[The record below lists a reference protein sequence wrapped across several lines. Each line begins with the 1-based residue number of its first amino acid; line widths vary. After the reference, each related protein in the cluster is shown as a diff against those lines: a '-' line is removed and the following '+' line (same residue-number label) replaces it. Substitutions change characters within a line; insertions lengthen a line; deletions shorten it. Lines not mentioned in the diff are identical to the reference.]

1 MNGWTVWSKVFSS
14 KNDQWLGSI
23 STGLSMNTWKIRK
36 KKKKMKNNSTY
47 AELLL
52 LFCFFFVVVVVQS
65 LLFWTFNISFWKTM
79 GSFSLKFFFS
89 KNDQHSVSGFH
100 FFWLT
105 TSTIDEYLCR
115 LILNDLSFLM
125 LYMSFSKKMWNFAS
139 LSSTTIMT
147 EFFNCHLSVG
157 FILVPQKQCKV
168 LLF

>member
-1 MNGWTVWSKVFSS
+1 MVEHSEVFSS

-36 KKKKMKNNSTY
+36 KKIWKITLHMLSCCCC
-47 AELLL
+47 
-52 LFCFFFVVVVVQS
+52 CFVVVVVVQS

-89 KNDQHSVSGFH
+89 KNEQHSVSGFH

-125 LYMSFSKKMWNFAS
+125 LYMSFSKTMWNFAS

-147 EFFNCHLSVG
+147 ELFNCHLSVG